1 MEEAEVIFAKNFTE
15 RNKRQTMKIICV
27 GRNYSEHAKE
37 LKNEIPDKPVIFIK
51 PQTSLLKDNK
61 PFYYPEW
68 TTDLHYETE
77 IVLKVCKQG
86 KYISEKFAYK
96 YFEEVTV
103 GIDFTARDLQN
114 QQKAKG
120 LPWEIAKAFD
130 NSAVIG
136 TFQKINTEQMKKGV
150 EFSMELNGSRTQHG
164 NTNDMM
170 FSFDKIIAYVSQFFT
185 LQTGD
190 LIFTG
195 TPAGVGP
202 VKIGDRLKGF
212 LREECVFDF
221 EIK

>member
-1 MEEAEVIFAKNFTE
+1 
-15 RNKRQTMKIICV
+15 MKIICI

-37 LKNEIPDKPVIFIK
+37 LKNEIPDKPVVFLK
-51 PQTSLLKDNK
+51 PQTALLKDNK
-61 PFYYPEW
+61 PFYIPEW
-68 TTDLHYETE
+68 TQDLHFETE
-77 IVLKVCKQG
+77 LVLKVCKQG
-86 KYISEKFAYK
+86 KYIDEKFAHK
-96 YFEEVTV
+96 YFDEVTV
-103 GIDFTARDLQN
+103 GIDFTARDIQS

-136 TFQKINTEQMKKGV
+136 PFKKIESEEWKAGNIN
-150 EFSMELNGSRTQHG
+150 FSMKLSGTEVQKG
-164 NTNDMM
+164 NTADMM
-170 FSFDKIIAYVSQFFT
+170 FSFAKIIAYTSQFFT

-202 VKIGDRLKGF
+202 VKIGDRLEGF
-212 LREECVFDF
+212 LEDEKVFDF

>member
-1 MEEAEVIFAKNFTE
+1 
-15 RNKRQTMKIICV
+15 MKIICI

-37 LKNEIPDKPVIFIK
+37 LKNEIPDKPVVFLK
-51 PQTSLLKDNK
+51 PQTALLKDNK

-68 TTDLHYETE
+68 TKDLHYETE
-77 IVLKVCKQG
+77 VVLKVCKQG
-86 KYISEKFAYK
+86 KYVEEKFAHK

-103 GIDFTARDLQN
+103 GIDFTARDLQS

-136 TFQKINTEQMKKGV
+136 SFKKLGDV
-150 EFSMELNGSRTQHG
+150 QPADAGIAFSLQLNGTTVQQG
-164 NTNDMM
+164 NTADMM
-170 FSFDKIIAYVSQFFT
+170 FSFSQIIAYASQFFT

-202 VKIGDRLKGF
+202 VNIGDRLQGF
-212 LREECVFDF
+212 IDTELLFDF
-221 EIK
+221 EVK

>member
-1 MEEAEVIFAKNFTE
+1 
-15 RNKRQTMKIICV
+15 MKIICI

-37 LKNEIPDKPVIFIK
+37 LKNEIPDKPVVFLK
-51 PQTSLLKDNK
+51 PQTALLKDNK

-68 TTDLHYETE
+68 TSDLHYETE

-86 KYISEKFAYK
+86 KYVDEKFAHK

-103 GIDFTARDLQN
+103 GIDFTARDLQS

-130 NSAVIG
+130 NSAVVG
-136 TFQKINTEQMKKGV
+136 TFVKRSDV
-150 EFSMELNGSRTQHG
+150 ESNNSGIEFAMQLNDKTVQQG
-164 NTNDMM
+164 NTADMM
-170 FSFDKIIAYVSQFFT
+170 FSFEKIIAYASQFFT

-202 VKIGDRLKGF
+202 VKIGDRLQGF
-212 LREECVFDF
+212 IGSQPLFDF
-221 EIK
+221 EVK

>member
-1 MEEAEVIFAKNFTE
+1 
-15 RNKRQTMKIICV
+15 MKIICI

-37 LKNEIPDKPVIFIK
+37 LKNEIPDKPVVFLK
-51 PQTSLLKDNK
+51 PQTALLKDNK

-68 TTDLHYETE
+68 TKDLHYETE
-77 IVLKVCKQG
+77 LVLKICKQG
-86 KYISEKFAYK
+86 KYIDEKFARK
-96 YFEEVTV
+96 YFDEVTV
-103 GIDFTARDLQN
+103 GIDFTARDLQS

-136 TFQKINTEQMKKGV
+136 EFRKANGSDGFNFCMK
-150 EFSMELNGSRTQHG
+150 LNGTEAQKG

-170 FSFDKIIAYVSQFFT
+170 FSFEKIIAYASKFFT

-195 TPAGVGP
+195 TPAGVGA
-202 VKIGDRLKGF
+202 VKIGDRLEGF
-212 LREECVFDF
+212 LEQEKVFDF
-221 EIK
+221 EVK

>member
-1 MEEAEVIFAKNFTE
+1 
-15 RNKRQTMKIICV
+15 MKIICV

-37 LKNEIPDKPVIFIK
+37 LKNEIPDKPVIFLK
-51 PQTSLLKDNK
+51 PQTALLKDNK

-68 TTDLHYETE
+68 TSDLHYETE
-77 IVLKVCKQG
+77 LVLKVCKQG
-86 KYISEKFAYK
+86 KYIDEKFAHK

-103 GIDFTARDLQN
+103 GIDFTARDLQS

-136 TFQKINTEQMKKGV
+136 SFSKMTGKGKDIH
-150 EFSMELNGSRTQHG
+150 FSMKLNGNEVQKG
-164 NTNDMM
+164 DNGEMM
-170 FSFDKIIAYVSQFFT
+170 FSFEKIIAYVSQFFT
-185 LQTGD
+185 LQVGD

-202 VKIGDRLKGF
+202 VKIGDKLEGF
-212 LREECVFDF
+212 LEGESVFAF
-221 EIK
+221 EVK

>member
-1 MEEAEVIFAKNFTE
+1 
-15 RNKRQTMKIICV
+15 MKIICV

-37 LKNEIPDKPVIFIK
+37 LKNEIPDKPVIFLK
-51 PQTSLLKDNK
+51 PQTALLKDNK

-77 IVLKVCKQG
+77 LVLKVCKQG
-86 KYISEKFAYK
+86 KYIDEKFAYK

-130 NSAVIG
+130 NSAVVGSFSKLTDKAKGIR
-136 TFQKINTEQMKKGV
+136 FSMKLNDSEVQKGNTE
-150 EFSMELNGSRTQHG
+150 
-164 NTNDMM
+164 DMM
-170 FSFDKIIAYVSQFFT
+170 FSFEKIIAYVSQFFT
-185 LQTGD
+185 LQVGD

-202 VKIGDRLKGF
+202 VKVGDKLEGF
-212 LREECVFDF
+212 LEGEQVFAF
-221 EIK
+221 EVK

>member
-1 MEEAEVIFAKNFTE
+1 
-15 RNKRQTMKIICV
+15 MKVICV

-37 LKNEIPDKPVIFIK
+37 LKNEIPDKPVIFLK
-51 PQTSLLKDNK
+51 PATALLKDNK

-68 TTDLHYETE
+68 TSDLHYETE
-77 IVLKVCKQG
+77 LVLKVCKQG
-86 KYISEKFAYK
+86 KYIDEKFAHK

-136 TFQKINTEQMKKGV
+136 SFSKVTDKAKGIH
-150 EFSMELNGSRTQHG
+150 FSMKLNNAEVQKG
-164 NTNDMM
+164 NTADMM
-170 FSFDKIIAYVSQFFT
+170 FSFEKIIAYASQFFT
-185 LQTGD
+185 LQVGD

-202 VKIGDRLKGF
+202 VKIGDKLEGF
-212 LREECVFDF
+212 LEAEQVFAF
-221 EIK
+221 EVK

>member
-1 MEEAEVIFAKNFTE
+1 
-15 RNKRQTMKIICV
+15 MKIICI

-37 LKNEIPDKPVIFIK
+37 LKNEIPDKPVVFLK
-51 PQTSLLKDNK
+51 PQTALLKDNK

-68 TTDLHYETE
+68 TSDLHYETE
-77 IVLKVCKQG
+77 VVLKVCKQG
-86 KYISEKFAYK
+86 KYVDEKFAHK

-103 GIDFTARDLQN
+103 GIDFTARDIQS

-136 TFQKINTEQMKKGV
+136 SFVKLTDLGDHNSIA
-150 EFSMELNGSRTQHG
+150 FSMKLNGVQVQQG
-164 NTNDMM
+164 NTADMM
-170 FSFDKIIAYVSQFFT
+170 FSFEKIIAYASQFFT

-202 VKIGDRLKGF
+202 VKIGDRLQGF
-212 LREECVFDF
+212 IGTQPLFDF
-221 EIK
+221 EVK

>member
-1 MEEAEVIFAKNFTE
+1 
-15 RNKRQTMKIICV
+15 MKIICV

-37 LKNEIPDKPVIFIK
+37 LKNEIPDRPVIFLK
-51 PQTSLLKDNK
+51 PQTALLKDNK

-68 TTDLHYETE
+68 TSDLHYETE
-77 IVLKVCKQG
+77 VVLKVCKQG
-86 KYISEKFAYK
+86 KYIDEKFARK
-96 YFEEVTV
+96 YFEEVTI
-103 GIDFTARDLQN
+103 GIDFTARDLQS

-136 TFQKINTEQMKKGV
+136 SFKKNNSENGIS
-150 EFSMELNGSRTQHG
+150 FSMNLNGAEVQKG
-164 NTNDMM
+164 NTDDMM
-170 FSFDKIIAYVSQFFT
+170 FSIEKIIAYVSQFFT

-202 VKIGDRLKGF
+202 VKIGDRLEGF
-212 LREECVFDF
+212 LEGEKVFDF
-221 EIK
+221 EVK